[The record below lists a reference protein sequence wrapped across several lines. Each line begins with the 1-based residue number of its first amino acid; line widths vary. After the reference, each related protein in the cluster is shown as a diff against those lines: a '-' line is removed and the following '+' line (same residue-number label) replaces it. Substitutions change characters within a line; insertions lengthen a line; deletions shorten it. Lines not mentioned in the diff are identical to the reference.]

1 MWGVCRALRNGV
13 DSNRVGDVARV
24 CVCVCVGGGGGGHTG
39 SYHNRRQGDGGS
51 RPV

>member
-24 CVCVCVGGGGGGHTG
+24 CGGGGGAYGVLPQQEAG
-39 SYHNRRQGDGGS
+39 
-51 RPV
+51 

>member
-24 CVCVCVGGGGGGHTG
+24 WGGGGGGAYG
-39 SYHNRRQGDGGS
+39 LLPQQEAG
-51 RPV
+51 